1 MTRTRQG
8 PKQPVVPRLSG
19 PRGLV
24 PEVVIR
30 LGHHS
35 TPPPVSM
42 PMPTR
47 SSRNA
52 PSDRSPRS
60 DPPGT
65 NSRVSKR
72 LTSKPKPATTHTK
85 PRSKAGKKDLMA
97 SKFAAHAVTS
107 GRDGAGY
114 SRNGSP
120 SLSSTSYGDIHST
133 LHTPNLQ
140 PSRPVVNLGSNPLQ
154 SPLMKSKKA
163 ISSNQSAAIPLPSS
177 KSAMPP
183 PERTK
188 DYGVDGEDLQ
198 TFWGDDNAA
207 VDATLGIEN
216 SGSDDDADWDPAIP
230 TGGEDVNHGEDF
242 DDTNRVKDLDM
253 RPGKEPNPARSIAKK
268 PSSPGPHGQ
277 GGRFS
282 QAQLK
287 EVERHARLFRDA
299 MAGLAKSWGCHTSTL
314 YRVAKVAGA
323 LTKRR
328 RPNAWNSFQ
337 HQQKKLKKTPS
348 GPGVQI

>member
-1 MTRTRQG
+1 
-8 PKQPVVPRLSG
+8 
-19 PRGLV
+19 
-24 PEVVIR
+24 
-30 LGHHS
+30 
-35 TPPPVSM
+35 
-42 PMPTR
+42 
-47 SSRNA
+47 
-52 PSDRSPRS
+52 
-60 DPPGT
+60 
-65 NSRVSKR
+65 
-72 LTSKPKPATTHTK
+72 
-85 PRSKAGKKDLMA
+85 
-97 SKFAAHAVTS
+97 
-107 GRDGAGY
+107 
-114 SRNGSP
+114 
-120 SLSSTSYGDIHST
+120 
-133 LHTPNLQ
+133 
-140 PSRPVVNLGSNPLQ
+140 
-154 SPLMKSKKA
+154 
-163 ISSNQSAAIPLPSS
+163 
-177 KSAMPP
+177 MPP

-230 TGGEDVNHGEDF
+230 TGGKDVNHGEDF
-242 DDTNRVKDLDM
+242 DDTNHVKDLDM